1 MSSVNNLLDQL
12 FFHLL
17 IFRVQLVAEFN
28 KDSLRMLLQL
38 TFGVVAHDGGAKIFI
53 VYESPFELFWEA
65 LFGHALVDEAVRVV
79 PFSDGLV
86 ITLFGSVR
94 WKTI

>member
-1 MSSVNNLLDQL
+1 ML
-12 FFHLL
+12 
-17 IFRVQLVAEFN
+17 RVQLVAEFN

-38 TFGVVAHDGGAKIFI
+38 TFGVVAHGSGAKISI
-53 VYESPFELFWEA
+53 VYESPLDPFWEA
-65 LFGHALVDEAVRVV
+65 LFGPALVDEAARVV
-79 PFSDGLV
+79 PFNDGLV